1 MPMFDDLFGD
11 DNDTIERPSFTRN
24 DLPTDTPQDEQ
35 RSLFKRK
42 EQIYQLMDDIK
53 SEVENV
59 NQLFNELGDGR
70 IKDKLTIKRRNEIIE
85 TLNNKHQKINTLN
98 QSIYDALNKDIIA
111 VRGLKVT
118 SSTNPSVFDDLLGN
132 VGKSKLSSK
141 DRPIERQGD

>member
-24 DLPTDTPQDEQ
+24 DLPTDTPQDKQ

-42 EQIYQLMDDIK
+42 EQIYQIMDDIK
-53 SEVENV
+53 SEIENV

-98 QSIYDALNKDIIA
+98 QTMYDTLNKDIIV

>member
-132 VGKSKLSSK
+132 VGKSKLDSK

>member
-42 EQIYQLMDDIK
+42 EQIYQIMDDIK
-53 SEVENV
+53 SEIENV

-98 QSIYDALNKDIIA
+98 QTMYDTLNKDIIA

-132 VGKSKLSSK
+132 VGKSKLNSK